1 MVKYLQNMMKASL
14 ASGTIYFAGDVTAQT
29 LIEGESNIDFDR
41 TARFAL
47 IGACWAGPFC
57 RLGMGTIS
65 ALSGKWYY
73 RVALDQ
79 SLLMPFN
86 MAMVNWLKPLS
97 DGKDAEDAMKIWRE
111 KYPSVIT
118 LAWLYWLP
126 TAVFLYGC
134 VKKDQIRF
142 IAFNIA
148 AYVWQVNLA
157 RIMNQ
162 SSNQKS
168 EISQKTHN
176 FATKQKTTKRSRVV
190 RRISLTPLLI
200 WFDHTSAPWHK
211 IFFSLYFQRSFTI

>member
-1 MVKYLQNMMKASL
+1 MVKYVQNMMKASL

-29 LIEGESNIDFDR
+29 LIEGESNIDFER

-97 DGKDAEDAMKIWRE
+97 DGKDVEDAMKIWIE

-134 VKKDQIRF
+134 VKKDKIRF
-142 IAFNIA
+142 VAFNIA
-148 AYVWQVNLA
+148 AYIWQVNLA

-162 SSNQKS
+162 ASHKMSEIAQKS
-168 EISQKTHN
+168 QILPKSETSHKSHN
-176 FATKQKTTKRSRVV
+176 FATRRKSTTRPRVV

-200 WFDHTSAPWHK
+200 
-211 IFFSLYFQRSFTI
+211 